1 MYFNNDGIRDRQLIH
16 KRTIDFVNDRYVYL
30 SEELESIE
38 LEKQSYKVSNNLV
51 DLVVNS
57 NISLER
63 NIKSEETLFENEN
76 QIFLVKNLLDEL
88 SSLDFKLL
96 PSNIGIESIEV
107 NSLVTSYNDLF
118 LEKQK
123 LNTSAGPNNPY
134 VKQLNNS
141 IVTSKRKYNFF
152 IK

>member
-1 MYFNNDGIRDRQLIH
+1 M
-16 KRTIDFVNDRYVYL
+16 
-30 SEELESIE
+30 
-38 LEKQSYKVSNNLV
+38 
-51 DLVVNS
+51 
-57 NISLER
+57 
-63 NIKSEETLFENEN
+63 
-76 QIFLVKNLLDEL
+76 LDEL

-96 PSNIGIESIEV
+96 PSNIGIESIEI

-141 IVTSKRKYNFF
+141 ILQIRENIISSLNSYLTQLNILNDKLLK
-152 IK
+152 